1 MTTAYPVLP
10 LAAGTLTRV
19 LGVAINVVFVSVK
32 SVARAVRHRRDAQML
47 ASLDGRMLADIGL
60 TQSDIQDA
68 FSEPLWADPTA
79 LLKERAIERR
89 MNRARTRVVTWE
101 GDSKVF
107 RRPAT
112 NRPARQTV

>member
-10 LAAGTLTRV
+10 VAAGTLSRV
-19 LGVAINVVFVSVK
+19 VGALVASAVVSFK
-32 SVARAVRHRRDAQML
+32 AILRAARHRRDAQML
-47 ASLDGRMLADIGL
+47 AGLDRRMLADIGL
-60 TQSDIQDA
+60 TQSDVQDA

-89 MNRARTRVVTWE
+89 MNRARMHIVAWE
-101 GDSKVF
+101 GDGKAF

-112 NRPARQTV
+112 NRPARETV

>member
-19 LGVAINVVFVSVK
+19 LGAAVNVVFISVK

-47 ASLDGRMLADIGL
+47 AGLDHRMLADIGL
-60 TQSDIQDA
+60 TQSDVQDA
-68 FSEPLWADPTA
+68 VSEPLWADPTA
-79 LLKERAIERR
+79 LLKERAVERR
-89 MNRARTRVVTWE
+89 MNRARMRVVLWD

>member
-19 LGVAINVVFVSVK
+19 VGAAFNVVFFSVK
-32 SVARAVRHRRDAQML
+32 SVARAFRHRRDARML
-47 ASLDGRMLADIGL
+47 AGLDGRMLADIGI
-60 TQSDIQDA
+60 TRSDIHDA

-79 LLKERAIERR
+79 LLRERAIERR
-89 MNRARTRVVTWE
+89 MNRARTRVVVWE
-101 GDSKVF
+101 GDSKIF

-112 NRPARQTV
+112 NRPARETV